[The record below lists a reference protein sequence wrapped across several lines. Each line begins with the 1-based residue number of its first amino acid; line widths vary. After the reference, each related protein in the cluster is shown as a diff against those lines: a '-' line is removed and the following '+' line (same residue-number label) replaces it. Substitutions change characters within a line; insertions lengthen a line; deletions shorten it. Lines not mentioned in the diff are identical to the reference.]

1 MQSRIAQAHYDVAEE
16 VSDSMNEVAV
26 IEAGEVWFRT
36 YIRNTDNDFNALYLP
51 NDHHPSEIG
60 TWLLSAVIMNRAF
73 GISPVDLPI
82 VDGLPEMNRWLRL
95 RGDIVQP

>member
-16 VSDSMNEVAV
+16 VSDSMNGWVV
-26 IEAGEVWFRT
+26 IEAEVWFRT

-60 TWLLSAVIMNRAF
+60 TRLLSAVIMNRAF
-73 GISPVDLPI
+73 GILQDLPI
-82 VDGLPEMNRWLRL
+82 VDDCLR
-95 RGDIVQP
+95 